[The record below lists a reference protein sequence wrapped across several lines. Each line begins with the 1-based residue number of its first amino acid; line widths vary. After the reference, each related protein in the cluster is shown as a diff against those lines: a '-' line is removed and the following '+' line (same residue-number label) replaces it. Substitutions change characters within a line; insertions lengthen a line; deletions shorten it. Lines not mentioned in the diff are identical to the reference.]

1 MSWTC
6 GCYIIWQKDFAD
18 VVKVKYLKIKRNP
31 GLPGWAQSNYMS
43 PSSIELSL
51 AGVGE
56 MQQKEELEGFKPR
69 EGFLMSLL
77 V

>member
-1 MSWTC
+1 MVA
-6 GCYIIWQKDFAD
+6 K
-18 VVKVKYLKIKRNP
+18 
-31 GLPGWAQSNYMS
+31 GLCRFNYGYGPYS
-43 PSSIELSL
+43 REITANRPDGPNSITSALESGELSL